1 MRINLRPHSITVKSL
16 NLVRE
21 NMSWFGDLFSVVLLC
36 TELLISAIVHLAYGA
51 SILFSALLADACE
64 LFASGSSAMASATGT
79 AAVTA
84 AAATFPLSE
93 PTLENCVEAAHASAP
108 IVEGHE
114 DAPIV
119 LVHGIFGFGKGRMGK
134 ISYWAGAEKI
144 VDGIFVPDLGPLTSI
159 HDRARELFYFLK
171 GGRVDYGLEHSLACG
186 HRRYGCV
193 YETGHYNKWDEHHP
207 VHFVCHSTG
216 AQVVRLLQQMLAD
229 KRFEG
234 YEESTNADWVLS
246 LTSLSGVL
254 NGSTRI
260 YLDGINP
267 VDGCSLTT
275 ISLLQLLRVGVVI
288 YEWLDIPFLKK
299 YYGFGFDHFDM
310 SWRKIGLCGLVKA
323 LLFKTGPF
331 SSHDWI
337 GPDLSIQRAI
347 ECNKNLRTFPRT
359 FYFSYATRMTRKF
372 LGFTVP
378 SSILGIHPLLCLRA
392 LQMCQWRR
400 PTHAPMPYQ
409 GYRDEDWH
417 DNDGALNTI
426 SMLYPCFPTVHPNC
440 QLGPD
445 FKDGQSLKPGI
456 WYYTVIEGDHIFF
469 IINRERAGKQFDLL
483 YTSIFQRCRKQMS
496 RLVAPPEVQEVV

>member
-1 MRINLRPHSITVKSL
+1 
-16 NLVRE
+16 
-21 NMSWFGDLFSVVLLC
+21 MSRLGDLISVVLRC
-36 TELLISAIVHLAYGA
+36 TELSISALVHLTYGA
-51 SILFSALLADACE
+51 SILFSAMIADACE
-64 LFASGSSAMASATGT
+64 LLSSGSFSISATAT
-79 AAVTA
+79 ALEEAIGAKTNPH
-84 AAATFPLSE
+84 TE
-93 PTLENCVEAAHASAP
+93 PTLTLENGVEAVHASAP

-119 LVHGIFGFGKGRMGK
+119 LVHGIFGFGKGKMGK
-134 ISYWAGAEKI
+134 LSYWAGAETKDDQI
-144 VDGIFVPDLGPLTSI
+144 LVPDLGPLTSI

-171 GGRVDYGLEHSLACG
+171 GGRVDYGLEHSLTCG
-186 HRRYGCV
+186 HQRYGRV
-193 YETGHYNKWDEHHP
+193 YDTGHYAKWDEHHP

-216 AQVVRLLQQMLAD
+216 AQVVRVLQQMLAD
-229 KRFEG
+229 KKFEG

-267 VDGCSLTT
+267 EDGRSLTF

-288 YEWLDIPFLKK
+288 YEWLDIPFLKN
-299 YYGFGFDHFDM
+299 YYSFGFDHFDM
-310 SWRKIGLCGLVKA
+310 SWRKIGLCGLAKS
-323 LLFKTGPF
+323 LLFETGPF
-331 SSHDWI
+331 ASPDWI
-337 GPDLSIQRAI
+337 CPDLSIQTSV
-347 ECNKNLRTFPRT
+347 ECNQHLQTFPNT

-392 LQMCQWRR
+392 FQMCQWRQ
-400 PTHAPMPYQ
+400 PSHVPPPYR

-426 SMLYPCFPTVHPNC
+426 SMMYPCFPTTHPNC

-445 FKDGQSLKPGI
+445 FKDGQSLQPGV

-469 IINRERAGKQFDLL
+469 IINRERAGMQFDLL
-483 YTSIFQRCRKQMS
+483 YTSIFQRCRKQMR
-496 RLVAPPEVQEVV
+496 RLISPPKMQEAL